1 MGQRR
6 VGQARCGVETLCG
19 NALWKRFVE
28 TRLFCAISYWKSKH
42 LPRQARDERRNSRE
56 RHDSFP
62 QEGREIPGSC
72 PGKTCTRDTAGVT
85 LISSPR
91 GVNIKRSDFAAPISD
106 WRMENDHLPRQARD
120 ERKENSSSRQ
130 RGVLMCVSTHR
141 IARAALARHKRRG
154 VHGQ

>member
-19 NALWKRFVE
+19 NALWKRAFFVPFR
-28 TRLFCAISYWKSKH
+28 TGNRNICPDRLGTNIGTVEN
-42 LPRQARDERRNSRE
+42 D
-56 RHDSFP
+56 DSFM
-62 QEGREIPGSC
+62 QEGKEIPGSC